1 MILREYRVTYD
12 VYPGNIPV
20 GVAKNNGYII
30 VKTETINDALD
41 VADGYLRSHFN
52 ESYRI
57 ESLIQEKVYDFSLI
71 NQKY

>member
-1 MILREYRVTYD
+1 MILRKYRVTYD
-12 VYPGNIPV
+12 VYVSDI

-41 VADGYLRSHFN
+41 VADDYLRSHFN

-57 ESLIQEKVYDFSLI
+57 ESLILEKVYDFSLI
-71 NQKY
+71 NQ

>member
-12 VYPGNIPV
+12 VYVSDI

-41 VADGYLRSHFN
+41 VADDYLRSHFN

-57 ESLIQEKVYDFSLI
+57 ESLILEKVYDFSLI
-71 NQKY
+71 NQ

>member
-12 VYPGNIPV
+12 VYVSDI

-52 ESYRI
+52 EFYRI
-57 ESLIQEKVYDFSLI
+57 ASLIQEKVYEFPLS
-71 NQKY
+71 NQ

>member
-1 MILREYRVTYD
+1 MILREYRATYG
-12 VYPGNIPV
+12 VYTGNIPD

-52 ESYRI
+52 ESYII

-71 NQKY
+71 NQ

>member
-1 MILREYRVTYD
+1 MILREYKVTYS
-12 VYPGNIPV
+12 VYTGNIPD
-20 GVAKNNGYII
+20 GIAKNNGYII

>member
-12 VYPGNIPV
+12 VYVSDI

-30 VKTETINDALD
+30 VKTDTINDALD

-57 ESLIQEKVYDFSLI
+57 ESIILEKVYDFSLI
-71 NQKY
+71 NQ